1 MLDRRI
7 TAAAER
13 LLALGNVEREP
24 VPVRQLAKLAGATL
38 RSGDLPDNL
47 SGFLLR
53 QAGGAVIGVNAD
65 HAETRQRFTIAH
77 EIGHLLLHPD
87 QSYLDRKI
95 LPAYFRDDRSR
106 TAEDKVEI
114 DANQFAA
121 DLLMP
126 KRLLQRALA
135 NHDIDVEDEKEVARL
150 AKRFGVSKQALTYRL
165 INLELAQTASVQTR
179 DSRA

>member
-1 MLDRRI
+1 M
-7 TAAAER
+7 
-13 LLALGNVEREP
+13 
-24 VPVRQLAKLAGATL
+24 AKLAGAIL

-53 QAGGAVIGVNAD
+53 QAGGAVIGVNAE
-65 HAETRQRFTIAH
+65 HADTRQRFTIAH

-126 KRLLQRALA
+126 KRFLLRALA
-135 NHDIDVEDEKEVARL
+135 NREIDVEDADEVSKL
-150 AKRFGVSKQALTYRL
+150 AKRFGVSPQALTYRL
-165 INLELAQTASVQTR
+165 INLELAQSASIDNRRTR
-179 DSRA
+179 P